1 MYGRFGA
8 GARQDGVSVPRTC
21 LKRTSGGKVTRCR
34 HDAAPKTIPPAAHRC
49 RYIASHAASSV
60 SSCVPLSH
68 PFGDALRLASRWSN
82 DLNAYTK
89 MTSFANMTASLAASL
104 PTTTASGGSSGHP
117 ADQED
122 PLAMTHIICN
132 LLENMNKPPNHQPAA
147 STSSPTTMPY
157 DIWALPS
164 CSALQN
170 PIGPIGRDNNSYSHN
185 NNHQSHAKE
194 DNSSGSPGTSSSVSI
209 TCFRCEERTPTVRC
223 LECNDLYCHE
233 CCYKRSSECQ
243 MRDHILLPIHQISP
257 IGARPN
263 SVTIEK
269 EVVFCELHGDP
280 VKFYCEACVIF
291 ICHECTLWVHK
302 DHCFSPI
309 KGAADV
315 CRIGVF
321 KAIEDTK
328 TGTKAIKNAI
338 DRAVTLSK
346 AYEKETAEAN
356 LKIRKAM
363 RCYAQAIEDREKYLL
378 DKVEKMRQA
387 KMSELSDHMNT
398 LRGILAG
405 LAHINETLVRSMDSD
420 GLDLFMAKEKA
431 RAQVDYFSCMFKNM
445 YLAEEK
451 IAFIPPN
458 YDLVDQIK
466 RQCDVQSAP
475 VAPIHS
481 LATST
486 SSHQSRQLSM
496 QSLQSNNQTFSSLSY
511 IPATNSL
518 RSLPDYTSSHAS
530 RSTSYYDS
538 ISSTIGMDSNNS
550 RGVGQAIPGFW
561 VPVIVKPT
569 RSPVPGVPM
578 FSFGKEGQDEGQVSR
593 PWGLCVDREGNIIVA
608 DRRNNRIQIFSA
620 RGEFKTMFGSK
631 GTGPGEFDLPAGIT
645 TDSFGRII
653 VIDKDNHRV
662 QIFTSSGN
670 FILKFG
676 TFGKECGQFQYPWD
690 VAVNTVCNIVVTDT
704 RNHRIQLFTSDGTFI
719 TKFVFEAAN
728 PAKLL
733 KGPTTPRGVC
743 FTTSGNIIVSD
754 FENHRLLMVDPTMS
768 KVLHC
773 IGREGSG
780 IGELNRPSGI
790 VTDDEG
796 RIIVA
801 DSKNHRVLV
810 FTSELRILS
819 AVDLKSPGL
828 DDKDRPSDVALT
840 PEGYLVVLFETLP
853 DTARDITSHGKQY
866 IKVY

>member
-1 MYGRFGA
+1 
-8 GARQDGVSVPRTC
+8 
-21 LKRTSGGKVTRCR
+21 
-34 HDAAPKTIPPAAHRC
+34 
-49 RYIASHAASSV
+49 
-60 SSCVPLSH
+60 
-68 PFGDALRLASRWSN
+68 
-82 DLNAYTK
+82 

-104 PTTTASGGSSGHP
+104 PTTSSGATSSASGHAP
-117 ADQED
+117 DQED

-132 LLENMNKPPNHQPAA
+132 LLENMNKPAGMQPAA
-147 STSSPTTMPY
+147 TSASSTMPY

-164 CSALQN
+164 CSSLQN
-170 PIGPIGRDNNSYSHN
+170 PIGPVAQDYNTNSHN
-185 NNHQSHAKE
+185 NNHQNHSKE

-209 TCFRCEERTPTVRC
+209 TCYRCESRTPTTRC
-223 LECNDLYCHE
+223 LECNDLFCHE
-233 CCYKRSSECQ
+233 CCHKVTSDCQ
-243 MRDHILLPIHQISP
+243 LREHTLLPIHQISP
-257 IGARPN
+257 IGARPS
-263 SVTIEK
+263 SVTNEK
-269 EVVFCELHGDP
+269 EVMYCELHGEP
-280 VKFYCEACVIF
+280 VKFYCEGCIIF
-291 ICHECTLWVHK
+291 ICQECTLWVHK
-302 DHCFSPI
+302 DHCFTPI
-309 KGAADV
+309 KGALDM

-321 KAIEDTK
+321 RAIEDTK
-328 TGTKAIKNAI
+328 TGTKAIKTAI
-338 DRAVTLSK
+338 DRAVAMSK

-387 KMSELSDHMNT
+387 KMTELTDHMNT

-405 LAHINETLVRSMDSD
+405 LAHTNETLVRSMDSE
-420 GLDLFMAKEKA
+420 GIDLFLAKEKG

-445 YLAEEK
+445 YIAEER
-451 IAFIPPN
+451 IMFVPPN

-466 RQCDVQSAP
+466 RQCDVQPTPAVSM
-475 VAPIHS
+475 HS
-481 LATST
+481 LTST
-486 SSHQSRQLSM
+486 SSIQSRQSLLSL
-496 QSLQSNNQTFSSLSY
+496 QSLQSAQSFSPLSYHISASSSLRN
-511 IPATNSL
+511 I
-518 RSLPDYTSSHAS
+518 PDYPSNPT
-530 RSTSYYDS
+530 RSTNYYDHS
-538 ISSTIGMDSNNS
+538 ISSSIAMDANPA
-550 RGVGQAIPGFW
+550 RGIGQAIPGYW
-561 VPVIVKPT
+561 MSVSVRPT

-608 DRRNNRIQIFSA
+608 DRRNNRIQIFNN
-620 RGEFKTMFGSK
+620 RGEFKTMFGAK

-645 TDSFGRII
+645 TDTYGRII

-662 QIFTSSGN
+662 QIFTSAGN

-676 TFGKECGQFQYPWD
+676 SFGKECGQFQYPWD
-690 VAVNTVCNIVVTDT
+690 VAVNTLGNIVVTDT
-704 RNHRIQLFTSDGTFI
+704 RNHRIQLFTSDGTYI

-743 FTTSGNIIVSD
+743 FTTNGNIIVSD
-754 FENHRLLMVDPTMS
+754 FENHRLLMVDPTLS
-768 KVLHC
+768 KVIHC
-773 IGREGSG
+773 MGREGSG

-790 VTDDEG
+790 VTDDDG

-810 FTSELRILS
+810 FTSELRILW

-853 DTARDITSHGKQY
+853 DTARDVTSHGKQY

>member
-1 MYGRFGA
+1 
-8 GARQDGVSVPRTC
+8 
-21 LKRTSGGKVTRCR
+21 
-34 HDAAPKTIPPAAHRC
+34 
-49 RYIASHAASSV
+49 
-60 SSCVPLSH
+60 
-68 PFGDALRLASRWSN
+68 
-82 DLNAYTK
+82 

-104 PTTTASGGSSGHP
+104 PTTSSGASGNTSGHSGE
-117 ADQED
+117 QED

-132 LLENMNKPPNHQPAA
+132 LLENMNKPTNHQPAA
-147 STSSPTTMPY
+147 STSASSTIPY
-157 DIWALPS
+157 DIWSLPS
-164 CSALQN
+164 CSSFQN
-170 PIGPIGRDNNSYSHN
+170 SIGTVNRDSNSHN
-185 NNHQSHAKE
+185 NNHQNHSKE

-209 TCFRCEERTPTVRC
+209 TCFRCEERTPTTRC
-223 LECNDLYCHE
+223 LECNDLFCYE
-233 CCYKRSSECQ
+233 CCHKVTSDCQ
-243 MRDHILLPIHQISP
+243 LREHTLLPIHQISP
-257 IGARPN
+257 IGVRPN
-263 SVTIEK
+263 SVPIEK
-269 EVVFCELHGDP
+269 EVLYCELHGDP
-280 VKFYCEACVIF
+280 VKFYCEGCIIF
-291 ICHECTLWVHK
+291 ICQECILWVHK
-302 DHCFSPI
+302 DHNFTPI
-309 KGAADV
+309 KGAVDV
-315 CRIGVF
+315 CRLGVY

-328 TGTKAIKNAI
+328 TGTKAIKTAI
-338 DRAVTLSK
+338 DRAVAMSK
-346 AYEKETAEAN
+346 AYEKESAEAN

-387 KMSELSDHMNT
+387 KITELTDHMNT

-405 LAHINETLVRSMDSD
+405 LAHTNETLVRSMDSEGID
-420 GLDLFMAKEKA
+420 MFMAKEKA
-431 RAQVDYFSCMFKNM
+431 RAQVDYFSCMFKSM
-445 YLAEEK
+445 YIAEER
-451 IAFIPPN
+451 IMFIPPN

-466 RQCDVQSAP
+466 RQCDVQPAP
-475 VAPIHS
+475 VVSMPPV
-481 LATST
+481 LTSA
-486 SSHQSRQLSM
+486 SCIPSRQSLLSM
-496 QSLQSNNQTFSSLSY
+496 QSLQSAHSFSPLSY
-511 IPATNSL
+511 HISASSNL
-518 RSLPDYTSSHAS
+518 RNIPDYPSNHT
-530 RSTSYYDS
+530 RSTNYYDHS
-538 ISSTIGMDSNNS
+538 ISSSIAGDSNS
-550 RGVGQAIPGFW
+550 GRGIGQAIPGYW
-561 VPVIVKPT
+561 MAVTVRPT

-578 FSFGKEGQDEGQVSR
+578 FSFGKEGQEEGQVSR

-608 DRRNNRIQIFSA
+608 DRRNNRIQIFSN
-620 RGEFKTMFGSK
+620 RGEFKMMFGAK

-645 TDSFGRII
+645 TDTYGRII

-676 TFGKECGQFQYPWD
+676 SFGKECGQFQYPWD
-690 VAVNTVCNIVVTDT
+690 VAVNTLGNIVVTDT
-704 RNHRIQLFTSDGTFI
+704 RNHRIQLFTSDGSYI

-754 FENHRLLMVDPTMS
+754 FENHRLLMVDPTLS

-790 VTDDEG
+790 VTDDDG

-810 FTSELRILS
+810 FTSELRILW

-840 PEGYLVVLFETLP
+840 PEGFLVVLFETLP
-853 DTARDITSHGKQY
+853 DTARDIASHGKQY